1 MNKQLRQDSSSDK
14 LLTYFE
20 KKETLRNYSY
30 SQFKKTVSHFN
41 ANNNHIDVL
50 HTKSP
55 DKSNTKTN
63 LTSVARKLLTNYLIY
78 IILRRGITLQFKK
91 IKEKNLV

>member
-20 KKETLRNYSY
+20 KKRNPKEL
-30 SQFKKTVSHFN
+30 FLFLVLKKRYHILMQ
-41 ANNNHIDVL
+41 NNNHIHVL

-78 IILRRGITLQFKK
+78 IILRRGITL
-91 IKEKNLV
+91 